1 MTLPL
6 QILITCAVAIVLGVI
21 LGSGAVYV
29 FNRIPAAWLTD
40 YGEEPSEELKDTSSQ
55 RVKSVPWKYVFT
67 GLFIALGI
75 YMGVR
80 DISIAL
86 PVVIALWLLLLMSI
100 ADIKY
105 MIVPD
110 QLIMLLVLTGLG
122 FLPQK
127 IALYH
132 RHAVYD
138 SLMGAAAGLILMLII
153 ALFSRAIYKKWVL
166 GGADIKLFTAIGFLT
181 GLYGVLIIF
190 VLSTVLSGLHFAYLL
205 IRQKIQLRET
215 RPMVPYIALAFGI
228 YFLFI
233 KDLITDFII
242 TI

>member
-6 QILITCAVAIVLGVI
+6 QILITCAVAIILGVI
-21 LGSGAVYV
+21 LGSSAVYV

-40 YGEEPSEELKDTSSQ
+40 YGEEPSEELKDTSTQ

-75 YMGVR
+75 YLGVR
-80 DISIAL
+80 DLSIAL
-86 PVVIALWLLLLMSI
+86 PVVIAIWLLLLMSM

-132 RHAVYD
+132 RHAIYD

-233 KDLITDFII
+233 RNLITDFII

>member
-6 QILITCAVAIVLGVI
+6 QILITCAVAIILGVI
-21 LGSGAVYV
+21 LGSSAVYV

-40 YGEEPSEELKDTSSQ
+40 YGEEPSEELKDTSTQ

-75 YMGVR
+75 YLGVR
-80 DISIAL
+80 DLSIAL
-86 PVVIALWLLLLMSI
+86 PVVIAIWLLLLMSM

-132 RHAVYD
+132 RHAIYD